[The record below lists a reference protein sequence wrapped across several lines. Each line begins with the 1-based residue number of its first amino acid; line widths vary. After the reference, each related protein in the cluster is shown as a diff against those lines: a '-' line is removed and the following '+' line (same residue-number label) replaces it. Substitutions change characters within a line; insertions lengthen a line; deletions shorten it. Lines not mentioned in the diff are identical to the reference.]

1 MAQRVVIG
9 VDGGTTAVKAV
20 AFDLDGNVVT
30 LAHRSVPVEYGRA
43 GEAAQDMNLIWEGV
57 ADCLAEVTA
66 TLGAES
72 EILAVGLTGQGDGC
86 WLVDADGQPIGMTP
100 NWMDGRA
107 AKRVAA
113 WEADGR
119 SAAVLEVTGTTT
131 FPGLAPVLLEEI
143 KETNP
148 EAYAKAATILYC
160 PDWVR
165 FKLTGNKSTDY
176 TQASRHFLD
185 VRTVDGY
192 SAEFAEKLGLSEA
205 LAFAP
210 EILTADAL
218 GGTVTAEAAARTGL
232 REGTPVGVGMID
244 VSVTGVGLGAVND
257 GDGWLILGTT
267 GFVGALLP
275 SVAERKS
282 ENSMVLATGRG
293 TQVLEFLAPMTG
305 TPNLD
310 WIRRTLGLE
319 AKSWDEIEPLAAA
332 AGAASGGVVYLPYGS
347 PGGERAPFL
356 DTSASASWMG
366 MSVSTTPGQILRS
379 VYEGVAFALVECV
392 DVLGLTG
399 DLVVSGGGF
408 RSDLV
413 CQILADTTGQRVVRQ
428 DAPEAGARGAA
439 VLALLSAG
447 VETELKTAAA
457 ALATDVSP
465 FEPNPANKDVY
476 TRAHELFINARAAIR
491 PVWPQMREL
500 RTSTGADAEEA

>member
-20 AFDLDGNVVT
+20 AFDLEGNVVT
-30 LAHRSVPVEYGRA
+30 LAHRGVPVEYGRN

-66 TLGAES
+66 TLGAGA

-86 WLVDADGQPIGMTP
+86 WLVDAEGQPVGLTP

-119 SAAVLEVTGTTT
+119 AAAVLEVTGTTT
-131 FPGLAPVLLEEI
+131 FPGLAPVLLEEL
-143 KETNP
+143 KESDP
-148 EAYAKAATILYC
+148 EAYAAADRLLYC
-160 PDWVR
+160 PDWLR
-165 FKLTGNKSTDY
+165 FKLTGTRSTDY

-185 VRTVDGY
+185 VR
-192 SAEFAEKLGLSEA
+192 SAEYSPELAERLGLGDA
-205 LAFAP
+205 MTLAP

-232 REGTPVGVGMID
+232 AEGTPVGVGMID
-244 VSVTGVGLGAVND
+244 VSVTGVGLGAVDD

-293 TQVLEFLAPMTG
+293 TQVLEFLPPMTG

-310 WIRRTLGLE
+310 WIRTTLGL
-319 AKSWDEIEPLAAA
+319 ADTSWDDIEKQAVA
-332 AGAASGGVVYLPYGS
+332 AGAGAGGVVYLPYGS

-356 DTSASASWMG
+356 DTNASASWMG

-379 VYEGVAFALVECV
+379 VYEGVAFSLVECV
-392 DVLGLTG
+392 EVLGLDG

-413 CQILADTTGQRVVRQ
+413 CQILADATGQRVIRQ

-447 VETELKTAAA
+447 VETELKKAAA

-465 FEPNPANKDVY
+465 FEPNPANKAVY
-476 TRAHELFINARAAIR
+476 DAAHQVFINARAAIR

-500 RTSTGADAEEA
+500 RTSTGSDAEEA